1 MANISL
7 LRKDNYMLDYRILR
21 YDTLESTNQKAKE
34 CAESLGHKDVI
45 VAKEQT
51 AGRGRMGRTWISRK
65 GADLIMSLV
74 LKPKLPTN
82 ILSQVT
88 LLMAMAV
95 CDGLENAVA
104 EYNNCDICENIS
116 GDKLP
121 LIKWPND
128 VVILSKK
135 VCGILTESVLMG
147 DEVSQL
153 IIGVGVNVGSEDFHL
168 SIENIAGSVKTQW
181 GIDLDVDVL
190 MEEILAAF
198 DRYYEKF
205 VENQSIDYMVEAYNN
220 RLVSVDKEV
229 LVGDRRGICRGINSL
244 GELMVE
250 FDGIIENICAGEV
263 SVRGL
268 YGYV

>member
-1 MANISL
+1 
-7 LRKDNYMLDYRILR
+7 MLNYRILR

-34 CAESLGHKDVI
+34 CAKMLSHKDVI

-51 AGRGRMGRTWISRK
+51 AGRGRMGRTWISKK

-74 LKPKLPTN
+74 LKPQVPVA
-82 ILSQVT
+82 IISQIT

-104 EYNNCDICENIS
+104 GCKKCKDIITDILSN
-116 GDKLP
+116 KQP

-128 VVILSKK
+128 VVISSKK

-147 DEVSQL
+147 DKISHL
-153 IIGVGVNVGSEDFHL
+153 IVGVGVNVGGEDFHF
-168 SIENIAGSVKTQW
+168 SIENMAGSIKTQW
-181 GIDLDVDVL
+181 GIDLDVDRL
-190 MEEILAAF
+190 LEEILVAF
-198 DRYYEKF
+198 DGYYERF
-205 VENQSIDYMVEAYNN
+205 VEDESIDFMVDAYND
-220 RLVSVDKEV
+220 RLVSINKEV
-229 LVGDRRGICRGINSL
+229 LVGERRGICRGINSL

-250 FDGIIENICAGEV
+250 FDGAIENICAGEV

>member
-1 MANISL
+1 
-7 LRKDNYMLDYRILR
+7 MLDYRILR

-34 CAESLGHKDVI
+34 CADSLGHKDVI
-45 VAKEQT
+45 VTKEQT
-51 AGRGRMGRTWISRK
+51 SGRGRMGRTWISKK

-74 LKPKLPTN
+74 LKPDIPTN
-82 ILSQVT
+82 IISQIT

-104 EYNNCDICENIS
+104 GCEDRVADSHFDSFAHILT
-116 GDKLP
+116 DKKP

-128 VVILSKK
+128 VVISSRK
-135 VCGILTESVLMG
+135 VCGILTESVLME
-147 DEVSQL
+147 DKISHL

-181 GIDLDVDVL
+181 GIELDVDKL
-190 MEEILAAF
+190 LEEILTAF
-198 DRYYEKF
+198 DGYYERF
-205 VENQSIDYMVEAYNN
+205 VENQSIGYMVESYNK
-220 RLVSVDKEV
+220 RLVSIDKEV
-229 LVGDRRGICRGINSL
+229 FVGDRRGLCRGINNS

-250 FDGIIENICAGEV
+250 FDGRIENICAGEV

>member
-1 MANISL
+1 
-7 LRKDNYMLDYRILR
+7 MLDYRILR

-34 CAESLGHKDVI
+34 CAVDLNHKDVI
-45 VAKEQT
+45 VTKEQT
-51 AGRGRMGRTWISRK
+51 AGRGRMGRTWISKK

-74 LKPKLPTN
+74 LKPTIPTN
-82 ILSQVT
+82 ILSQIT

-95 CDGLENAVA
+95 CDGLENGVA
-104 EYNNCDICENIS
+104 DKNIPS
-116 GDKLP
+116 NKKP

-128 VVILSKK
+128 VVISSKK
-135 VCGILTESVLMG
+135 VCGILTESVILE
-147 DEVSQL
+147 DKISHL

-181 GIDLDVDVL
+181 GIELDVDEL
-190 MEEILAAF
+190 LEEILTAF
-198 DRYYEKF
+198 DGYYKRF
-205 VENQSIDYMVEAYNN
+205 VENQSIGYMVEAYNN
-220 RLVSVDKEV
+220 RLVSIDKEV
-229 LVGDRRGICRGINSL
+229 FVGDRRGLCRGINNS

-250 FDGIIENICAGEV
+250 FDGRVENICAGEV

>member
-1 MANISL
+1 MS
-7 LRKDNYMLDYRILR
+7 DYRILR
-21 YDTLESTNQKAKE
+21 YDTLESTNKKAKE
-34 CAESLGHKDVI
+34 CVDSLNHKDVI

-51 AGRGRMGRTWISRK
+51 AGRGRMGRTWISKK

-74 LKPKLPTN
+74 LKPDIPTS

-95 CDGLENAVA
+95 CDGLENVVA
-104 EYNNCDICENIS
+104 GCEKCEDIIAGTSDDILSN
-116 GDKLP
+116 KKP

-135 VCGILTESVLMG
+135 VCGILTESVLME
-147 DEVSQL
+147 DKISHL
-153 IIGVGVNVGSEDFHL
+153 IIGVGVNVGSEDFHF
-168 SIENIAGSVKTQW
+168 SIENIAGSVKSQW

-190 MEEILAAF
+190 LVEILKAF
-198 DRYYEKF
+198 DRYYDRF
-205 VENQSIDYMVEAYNN
+205 VDNQGIDFMVAAYNK
-220 RLVSVDKEV
+220 RLVSMDKEV
-229 LVGDRRGICRGINSL
+229 IVGNRHGVCRGINSN

-250 FDGIIENICAGEV
+250 FDGTTENICAGEV